1 MSHAQQYDNSSNEG
15 WQDLISWNGELYDPF
30 FQGETNYTQAQGGSF
45 SADSQLSGSYTSE
58 PPYLVSKAPSV
69 TDLPPSL
76 DYTPVSASPSVLDEQ
91 SSLNYAYIASPSLDK
106 ATTSP
111 LAVPRETQF
120 YGSFGAS
127 DNALLSPLADIAESI
142 ILDTRYDRI
151 PETFSLSTGSQE
163 STAETVFNPHVT
175 GSSHSFSGL
184 DMRASRAFSTWH
196 AWSDQPRIIEPIP
209 EDDGGRTEAM
219 PIPIPQSLSQSYNIT
234 SPSYPSYSPYPR
246 SDGGFE
252 LHSHSRAIA
261 IPDAARRPAS
271 YNSRTNNSGSVRRVA
286 TTPSLSPAASRHPR
300 AIALSRSASLS
311 RRKSS
316 TPSPTSDSYGWV
328 SYQPNP
334 LTNKLSPITT
344 DGLSGRA
351 QKGRKKALTPEQR
364 RDAALMRIVRACS
377 NCQKRKEKCDP
388 GMPCKACLEH
398 YKGDLVNHPC
408 RGHTLSDLSGA
419 FLSDRLG
426 WHPTARNL
434 ESFIPTRHFKILTDT
449 SYTVPINFGFGPAF
463 PVSVNAI
470 ELDDHPLVHDHIV
483 YSWPP
488 EPFSGPPHR
497 HAVLPAVLCAD
508 AQANLLQTLDSHL
521 SLLVTQHFHNFP
533 LYCSPLRI
541 LREVCMFSCSLPK
554 NTLHYRVLHDALK
567 LLVLVH
573 VGGDIT
579 LPSLSESW
587 VLAQLISST
596 MTIAEDLTPTPC
608 FIRSQFGAAMPNLAH
623 DLMKR
628 VLSSLEQFLL
638 NKDCDEWPIAVAV
651 LITVLMT
658 IESVHYHAAKLPYH
672 NFYDETN
679 AAIAEEDLT
688 VNEQGVSELLDF
700 YKACFSGCHARLR
713 LDWEGE
719 SSQPHTPADKFIAGL
734 QAAIRQANDEGY
746 LTQKSKATRG
756 DDDMGYFFDRLVVRL
771 LKQ

>member
-1 MSHAQQYDNSSNEG
+1 
-15 WQDLISWNGELYDPF
+15 
-30 FQGETNYTQAQGGSF
+30 
-45 SADSQLSGSYTSE
+45 
-58 PPYLVSKAPSV
+58 
-69 TDLPPSL
+69 
-76 DYTPVSASPSVLDEQ
+76 
-91 SSLNYAYIASPSLDK
+91 
-106 ATTSP
+106 
-111 LAVPRETQF
+111 
-120 YGSFGAS
+120 
-127 DNALLSPLADIAESI
+127 
-142 ILDTRYDRI
+142 
-151 PETFSLSTGSQE
+151 
-163 STAETVFNPHVT
+163 
-175 GSSHSFSGL
+175 
-184 DMRASRAFSTWH
+184 
-196 AWSDQPRIIEPIP
+196 
-209 EDDGGRTEAM
+209 
-219 PIPIPQSLSQSYNIT
+219 
-234 SPSYPSYSPYPR
+234 
-246 SDGGFE
+246 
-252 LHSHSRAIA
+252 
-261 IPDAARRPAS
+261 
-271 YNSRTNNSGSVRRVA
+271 
-286 TTPSLSPAASRHPR
+286 
-300 AIALSRSASLS
+300 
-311 RRKSS
+311 
-316 TPSPTSDSYGWV
+316 
-328 SYQPNP
+328 
-334 LTNKLSPITT
+334 
-344 DGLSGRA
+344 
-351 QKGRKKALTPEQR
+351 
-364 RDAALMRIVRACS
+364 
-377 NCQKRKEKCDP
+377 
-388 GMPCKACLEH
+388 
-398 YKGDLVNHPC
+398 
-408 RGHTLSDLSGA
+408 
-419 FLSDRLG
+419 
-426 WHPTARNL
+426 
-434 ESFIPTRHFKILTDT
+434 
-449 SYTVPINFGFGPAF
+449 
-463 PVSVNAI
+463 
-470 ELDDHPLVHDHIV
+470 
-483 YSWPP
+483 
-488 EPFSGPPHR
+488 
-497 HAVLPAVLCAD
+497 
-508 AQANLLQTLDSHL
+508 
-521 SLLVTQHFHNFP
+521 
-533 LYCSPLRI
+533 
-541 LREVCMFSCSLPK
+541 MFSCSLPK